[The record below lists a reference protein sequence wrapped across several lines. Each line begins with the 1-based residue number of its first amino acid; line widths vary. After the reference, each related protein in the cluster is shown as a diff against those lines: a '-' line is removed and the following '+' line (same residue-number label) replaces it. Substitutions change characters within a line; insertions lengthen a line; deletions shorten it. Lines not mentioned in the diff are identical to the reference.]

1 MNERAPDATD
11 AQSTATETQTEA
23 PDLETIA
30 AELEQTKQQ
39 MAEYLDQFQRAR
51 AELANIRR
59 RFEQDQER
67 VRQRAS
73 ERLILKLLPV
83 VDDFGRATRAAPED
97 VVNHPWFEGIRLIER
112 KLWQALESEG
122 VAAMPSVGQPFDPS
136 QHEAVAV
143 DDSAGAADTVVEE
156 FQPCYFLAGA
166 VLRPAIVKVGAAA
179 THAASAEAPVSTD

>member
-1 MNERAPDATD
+1 MNERAPGAADDQFA
-11 AQSTATETQTEA
+11 ATESHTET

-30 AELEQTKQQ
+30 VELEHTKQQ

-83 VDDFGRATRAAPED
+83 VDDFGRATRAAPDD

-122 VAAMPSVGQPFDPS
+122 VAAMSTVGQPFDPS

-156 FQPCYFLAGA
+156 FQPGYCLAGS

-179 THAASAEAPVSTD
+179 GRPEPTAAPVSTD

>member
-1 MNERAPDATD
+1 MNEREPAATD
-11 AQSTATETQTEA
+11 TESTATNGRAEA
-23 PDLETIA
+23 PDLEMIA
-30 AELEQTKQQ
+30 VELEQTKQQ

-97 VVNHPWFEGIRLIER
+97 VVNHPWFEGMRLIER

-122 VAAMPSVGQPFDPS
+122 VAAMTTVGQPFDPS

-143 DDSAGAADTVVEE
+143 DESAGAADTVVEE
-156 FQPCYFLAGA
+156 FQPGYFLAGA

-179 THAASAEAPVSTD
+179 AHAESAEAPVSTD